1 MTRITLAGLVIGI
14 VGLVIQW
21 IANPARFAVA
31 EGSYGLSFPPGI
43 LFILG
48 AGVLTLVT
56 KRWWWH
62 AVFAVLIG
70 FWIVGVGTLANQL
83 QPNLF
88 SSNLGTVAGNIVMS
102 LGLALGFVAGIAS
115 MVTARKR
122 VRQ

>member
-31 EGSYGLSFPPGI
+31 EGSYGISFPPGI

-56 KRWWWH
+56 RRWWWH

-70 FWIVGVGTLANQL
+70 CWIVGVGTLANQL

-88 SSNLGTVAGNIVMS
+88 SSNLGTVAGNVVMS

-115 MVTARKR
+115 MVTARRR